1 MLFNSL
7 DFLFFFIL
15 VFIVYWSSSNKYK
28 WVILLICSYFFY
40 AYWNPIYIILLF
52 LSTFIDYFFSLYYTS
67 STNPFKKKLGI
78 FISLFLNF
86 GLLFSFKYYNFF
98 TEGLNLLISSLTS
111 HEMVFP
117 QYSIL
122 LPLGISFYTFQTV
135 SYAIDVYRGTI
146 PAEKNLGKFA
156 LYISFF
162 PQLVAG
168 PIERAGSLLPQINE
182 PKKVLDMHSF
192 SSGIRLILWGLFLK
206 VVVADNLADLV
217 SAKFNY
223 VESQTGGALF
233 FALFLFAFQLY
244 SDFNGY
250 SKMAMGLAQL
260 LGFKL
265 MNNFNY
271 PFVSSSFNEFW
282 KRWHISL
289 SQWIR
294 DYVFIPLGGTRGK
307 TIKIVLT
314 IFITFFVVGLWH
326 GATINYVL
334 WGVLSGLLLIGEFLL
349 TKYIIKNLSWWKKLK
364 LLKIAVVFFLFC
376 LSIVPIR
383 SISFNDCILVYEKL
397 LYLKISDVYFWFAEN
412 RYSPE
417 MLGLY
422 VLIFIELWFGL
433 ELNSKFNLKNKFT
446 NYAFYL
452 LIFFMILLLGRDTG
466 TQFIYFQF

>member
-265 MNNFNY
+265 MNNF
-271 PFVSSSFNEFW
+271 
-282 KRWHISL
+282 
-289 SQWIR
+289 
-294 DYVFIPLGGTRGK
+294 
-307 TIKIVLT
+307 
-314 IFITFFVVGLWH
+314 
-326 GATINYVL
+326 
-334 WGVLSGLLLIGEFLL
+334 
-349 TKYIIKNLSWWKKLK
+349 
-364 LLKIAVVFFLFC
+364 
-376 LSIVPIR
+376 
-383 SISFNDCILVYEKL
+383 
-397 LYLKISDVYFWFAEN
+397 
-412 RYSPE
+412 
-417 MLGLY
+417 
-422 VLIFIELWFGL
+422 
-433 ELNSKFNLKNKFT
+433 
-446 NYAFYL
+446 
-452 LIFFMILLLGRDTG
+452 
-466 TQFIYFQF
+466 